1 MGLMAR
7 YERIYMNNKLLKWFK
22 SPYPLLYGD
31 ISDYVQILMTSLFIS
46 VLIYVFQPFGLIGL
60 PTKTLILFIAKVAS
74 AAMLVSIIVTQV
86 LPKYLFNEDLWQI
99 WKQAALILLN
109 FSTIALVLQY
119 LVLEDIKFFT
129 LLSYLAFTILI
140 ATGPLFMRLLLT
152 QNRLLKENLAQAKL
166 VNDARETNN
175 IQRKENEIELKAD
188 DGESLLLSEQQ
199 FIYAKAEKN
208 YVEIFWHDGNKIT
221 TSVLR
226 MSFTS
231 LIQQFMKIE
240 LTMIHCHRSYL
251 VNLQKIS
258 KIIGNSRGYS
268 LEVNNGEF
276 LIPVSRSK
284 AKQVLINVKV

>member
-1 MGLMAR
+1 
-7 YERIYMNNKLLKWFK
+7 MNNKLLKWFK